1 MVEHCSSPYCILSE
15 KCYLLLI
22 ELLELFAQDSSK
34 MKDIQKV
41 VEMLKLHQPTPK
53 NMDEARQKHY
63 QFWDTQPVPKLGMCN
78 LTLES
83 I

>member
-1 MVEHCSSPYCILSE
+1 
-15 KCYLLLI
+15 
-22 ELLELFAQDSSK
+22 

-78 LTLES
+78 CTFEEKKRQNATEYAIGRQEIVS
-83 I
+83 REISF